1 MSRALLSVSLLALCF
16 VAGQP
21 LLSFVT
27 ADDAKQKKESPK
39 NSTGD
44 DKWKEE
50 KPDSVKRAQTTA
62 FAEVNGKITKVDD
75 TILSLGNVA
84 GRRATLDDI
93 IIADDVK
100 VRVPAE
106 REFDSKGKPK
116 PFKPDPND
124 PDRKYGGVK
133 GSRNDLREGQQVLVR
148 LGKYKKSLVATII
161 VVLPE
166 EKK

>member
-1 MSRALLSVSLLALCF
+1 MIRGLLSVSLLALCF

-39 NSTGD
+39 NSKGD
-44 DKWKEE
+44 E

-62 FAEVNGKITKVDD
+62 YTEVNGKITKVDD

-133 GSRNDLREGQQVLVR
+133 GSKNDLREGQRVLVK
-148 LGKYKKSLVATII
+148 LGKYKKKLVATII

>member
-1 MSRALLSVSLLALCF
+1 MSRALLSISLLALCF
-16 VAGQP
+16 IAGQP

-27 ADDAKQKKESPK
+27 ADDAKKKDSTK
-39 NSTGD
+39 NSKSD
-44 DKWKEE
+44 DKSKDE
-50 KPDSVKRAQTTA
+50 KPDSVKRSQTTA
-62 FAEVNGKITKVDD
+62 YAEVTGKITKVDD
-75 TILSLGNVA
+75 TLLNLGNVL

-100 VRVPAE
+100 VRLPAE

-133 GSRNDLREGQQVLVR
+133 GSKNDLREGQRVAVK
-148 LGKYKKSLVATII
+148 LGKYKKKLVATII

>member
-1 MSRALLSVSLLALCF
+1 MSRALLSISLLALCF

-27 ADDAKQKKESPK
+27 ADDAKQKKDGPK
-39 NSTGD
+39 NSKSD
-44 DKWKEE
+44 DKSKDE
-50 KPDSVKRAQTTA
+50 KPDNVKRSQTTA
-62 FAEVNGKITKVDD
+62 YTEVTGKITKVDD
-75 TILSLGNVA
+75 TLLNLGNVL
-84 GRRATLDDI
+84 GRRMTLDDI

-133 GSRNDLREGQQVLVR
+133 GSKNDLREGQRVAVK
-148 LGKYKKSLVATII
+148 LGKYKKKLVATII

>member
-27 ADDAKQKKESPK
+27 ADDAKQKKE
-39 NSTGD
+39 NSKSD
-44 DKWKEE
+44 DKSKDE
-50 KPDSVKRAQTTA
+50 KPDSVKRSQTTA
-62 FAEVNGKITKVDD
+62 YAEVTGKITKVDD
-75 TILSLGNVA
+75 TILNLGNVL

-133 GSRNDLREGQQVLVR
+133 GSKNDLREGQRVLVK
-148 LGKYKKSLVATII
+148 LGKYKKKLVATII

-166 EKK
+166 QK

>member
-1 MSRALLSVSLLALCF
+1 MADYSGAL
-16 VAGQP
+16 
-21 LLSFVT
+21 
-27 ADDAKQKKESPK
+27 KKFRDGGYPESK
-39 NSTGD
+39 D
-44 DKWKEE
+44 E
-50 KPDSVKRAQTTA
+50 KPDSVKRSQTTA
-62 FAEVNGKITKVDD
+62 YAEVTGKITKVDD
-75 TILSLGNVA
+75 TLLNLSNVLGRKA
-84 GRRATLDDI
+84 ALDDI

-124 PDRKYGGVK
+124 PDRKYGGAK
-133 GSRNDLREGQQVLVR
+133 GSKNDLREGQRVVVK
-148 LGKYKKSLVATII
+148 LGKYKKKLVATII